1 MHEPVL
7 LREVPTIAEWFG
19 HGGGVGLE
27 RARALGPG
35 GTLQEL
41 SLSGLR
47 GRGGAGF
54 PTARKWRSIGQARP
68 AAGERYVVVN
78 AAEGE
83 PGTFK
88 DRALLRANPYQVLEG
103 AAIAAVTVGAPKAYL
118 GLKRT
123 FRTEIDRLERALAEM
138 EAEGLTAGVSFEI
151 VAGPDHYLLGE
162 ETGLLQV
169 IEGEEP
175 LPRWAPPYQHGL
187 FATGPQAGWS
197 SAPKRDAEPTPKS
210 NPTLVNNVETLA
222 TVPHILAHG
231 PEWYRSMGTE
241 ESPGPVVCTVV
252 GDVVRPTVV
261 EVEMGTPLIE
271 LIETHAGGLEEGR
284 YVKAVLSGF
293 ANAALTGAVLDAP
306 VSYEGL
312 RDAGGG
318 LGSAGFIVY
327 DDRTNMVEV
336 ARLASNYLYVESC
349 GQCSACKLGS
359 GDITERLDR
368 IARSGGDDTDVEAI
382 GARLLSVTDANRCY
396 LGTEEQL
403 LVSSILRL
411 FPEDVVAAIEGGGI
425 EGRGLDV
432 PKLVELDRYDPDYH
446 RKRPDWTFGGVS

>member
-7 LREVPTIAEWFG
+7 LHEVPTIDDWWEA
-19 HGGGVGLE
+19 GGGIGLD
-27 RARALGPG
+27 RAQELGPG
-35 GTLQEL
+35 GSLQEL

-54 PTARKWRSIGQARP
+54 PTARKWRSIAQARP
-68 AAGERYVVVN
+68 ETGERYVVVN

-88 DRALLRANPYQVLEG
+88 DRALIRANPYQLIEG
-103 AAIAAVTVGAPKAYL
+103 TAIAAVTVGAAKAYI

-123 FRTEIDRLERALAEM
+123 FRTEIDRLERALTDM
-138 EAEGLTAGVSFEI
+138 EAAGLTAGVEFEL

-175 LPRWAPPYQHGL
+175 LPRWAPPYLQGL

-197 SAPKRDAEPTPKS
+197 SAPKKDAEPLNKA

-222 TVPHILAHG
+222 SVPQILALG

-241 ESPGPVVCTVV
+241 ESPGPIVCTVV

-271 LIETHAGGLEEGR
+271 LIATHAGGLAEGR

-293 ANAALTGAVLDAP
+293 ANPALTGADLDAP

-349 GQCSACKLGS
+349 GQCSPCKLGS
-359 GDITERLDR
+359 GEITERLDR
-368 IARSGGDDTDVEAI
+368 IARSGGDDNDVEAI
-382 GARLLSVTDANRCY
+382 GARLLTVTDANRCY
-396 LGTEEQL
+396 LGTQEQVL
-403 LVSSILRL
+403 ISSILRL
-411 FPEDVVAAIEGGGI
+411 FPEDVVAALEGGGI

-432 PKLVELDRYDPDYH
+432 PKLVEIDQYDPNQH
-446 RKRPDWTFGGVS
+446 RKQPDWTYTR

>member
-7 LREVPTIAEWFG
+7 LREVPTIDDWWEA
-19 HGGGVGLE
+19 GGGIGLD
-27 RARALGPG
+27 RAQELGQG

-68 AAGERYVVVN
+68 ETGDRYVVVN

-88 DRALLRANPYQVLEG
+88 DRALIRANPYQLIEG
-103 AAIAAVTVGAPKAYL
+103 AAIAAVTVGAAKAFI

-123 FRTEIDRLERALAEM
+123 FRTEIDRLERALTEM
-138 EAEGLTAGVSFEI
+138 EAAGLTAGVEFEL

-175 LPRWAPPYQHGL
+175 LPRWAPPYLQGL
-187 FATGPQAGWS
+187 FATGPQAGLVLGAQEGRR
-197 SAPKRDAEPTPKS
+197 APEQGQPDPGQQRGDA
-210 NPTLVNNVETLA
+210 VERA
-222 TVPHILAHG
+222 PD
-231 PEWYRSMGTE
+231 
-241 ESPGPVVCTVV
+241 PGPGPRVVPLDGHRGVARPDRLH
-252 GDVVRPTVV
+252 GRGRRARPTVV

-271 LIETHAGGLEEGR
+271 LIETHAGGLAEGR

-293 ANAALTGAVLDAP
+293 ANPALTGADLDAP

-336 ARLASNYLYVESC
+336 ARLASNYLFVESC
-349 GQCSACKLGS
+349 GQCSPCKLGS
-359 GDITERLDR
+359 GEITERLDR
-368 IARSGGDDTDVEAI
+368 IARSGGDDNDVEAI
-382 GARLLSVTDANRCY
+382 GARLLTVTDANRCY
-396 LGTEEQL
+396 LGTQEQV

-411 FPEDVVAAIEGGGI
+411 FPEDVVAALDGRGI

-432 PKLVELDRYDPDYH
+432 PKLVELDQYDPNQH
-446 RKRPDWTFGGVS
+446 RKRPDWTFT

>member
-1 MHEPVL
+1 VHEPVL
-7 LREVPTIAEWFG
+7 LREVPTIADWWES
-19 HGGGVGLE
+19 GGGIGLD
-27 RARALGPG
+27 RAQELGRG

-54 PTARKWRSIGQARP
+54 PTARKWRSIGGAP
-68 AAGERYVVVN
+68 PSAGDRYVVVN

-88 DRALLRANPYQVLEG
+88 DRALIRANPYQLIEG
-103 AAIAAVTVGAPKAYL
+103 ATIAALTVGAGKAYI
-118 GLKRT
+118 GLKKT
-123 FRTEIDRLERALAEM
+123 FRTEIDRLERALTDM
-138 EAEGLTAGVSFEI
+138 EAEGLTAGVDFEL

-169 IEGEEP
+169 IEGEDP
-175 LPRWAPPYQHGL
+175 LPRWSPPYQQGL
-187 FATGPQAGWS
+187 FATGPQEGWS
-197 SAPKRDAEPTPKS
+197 SAPKRDAQAPAKS

-222 TVPHILAHG
+222 SVPHILSLG

-241 ESPGPVVCTVV
+241 ESPGPIVCTVV
-252 GDVVRPTVV
+252 GDVARHVVV

-271 LIETHAGGLEEGR
+271 LIETHAGGLAPGR
-284 YVKAVLSGF
+284 VVKAVLSGF
-293 ANAALTGAVLDAP
+293 ANEVLTGANLDAP

-349 GQCSACKLGS
+349 GQCSPCKLGS
-359 GDITERLDR
+359 GEITDRLDR
-368 IARSGGDDTDVEAI
+368 IARTGGDEDDVEAI
-382 GARLLSVTDANRCY
+382 GARLLTVTDANRCY
-396 LGTEEQL
+396 LGTQEQL
-403 LVSSILRL
+403 VVSSILRR
-411 FPEDVVAAIEGGGI
+411 FPEDVVAALDSGGI
-425 EGRGLDV
+425 EGRGLQV
-432 PKLVELDRYDPDYH
+432 PKLVELDQYDPDQA
-446 RKRPDWTFGGVS
+446 RKQPDWTYR

>member
-7 LREVPTIAEWFG
+7 LREVPTIDDWWEA
-19 HGGGVGLE
+19 GGGIGLD
-27 RARALGPG
+27 RAQELGQG

-68 AAGERYVVVN
+68 ETGDRYVVVN

-88 DRALLRANPYQVLEG
+88 DRALIRANPYQLIEG
-103 AAIAAVTVGAPKAYL
+103 AAIAAVTVGAAKAFI

-123 FRTEIDRLERALAEM
+123 FRTEIDRLERALTEM
-138 EAEGLTAGVSFEI
+138 EAAGLTAGVEFEL

-175 LPRWAPPYQHGL
+175 LPRWAPPYLQGL

-197 SAPKRDAEPTPKS
+197 SAPKKDAEPPDKA
-210 NPTLVNNVETLA
+210 NPTLVNNVETLSS
-222 TVPHILAHG
+222 VPQILALG

-241 ESPGPVVCTVV
+241 ESPGPIVCTVV

-271 LIETHAGGLEEGR
+271 LIDGHAGGLDE
-284 YVKAVLSGF
+284 
-293 ANAALTGAVLDAP
+293 
-306 VSYEGL
+306 
-312 RDAGGG
+312 
-318 LGSAGFIVY
+318 
-327 DDRTNMVEV
+327 DR
-336 ARLASNYLYVESC
+336 
-349 GQCSACKLGS
+349 
-359 GDITERLDR
+359 
-368 IARSGGDDTDVEAI
+368 
-382 GARLLSVTDANRCY
+382 
-396 LGTEEQL
+396 
-403 LVSSILRL
+403 
-411 FPEDVVAAIEGGGI
+411 
-425 EGRGLDV
+425 
-432 PKLVELDRYDPDYH
+432 
-446 RKRPDWTFGGVS
+446 